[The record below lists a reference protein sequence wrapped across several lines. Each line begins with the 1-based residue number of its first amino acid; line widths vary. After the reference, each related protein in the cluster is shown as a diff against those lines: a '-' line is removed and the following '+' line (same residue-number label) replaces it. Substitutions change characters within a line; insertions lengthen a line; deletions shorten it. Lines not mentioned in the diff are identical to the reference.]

1 MDFLALSSHTNPP
14 FLGPQAPLAAST
26 SLAVTTTSSSSTED
40 SLVEGESSKVEG
52 EAAQTAAQTLAT
64 SDGLVK
70 QDEGEGEETVEAKV
84 EPGQVIGGRTL
95 PAFMLKEETAIL
107 EERIVRLL
115 DSFER

>member
-52 EAAQTAAQTLAT
+52 EAGQTLAT